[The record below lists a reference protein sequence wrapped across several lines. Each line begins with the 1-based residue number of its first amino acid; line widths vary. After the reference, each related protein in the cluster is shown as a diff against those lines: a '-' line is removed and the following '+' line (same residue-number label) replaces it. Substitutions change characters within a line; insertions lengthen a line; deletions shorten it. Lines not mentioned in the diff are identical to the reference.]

1 MLLLSN
7 LLLNS
12 VHSTW
17 RHFSCSWPCF
27 LPTFTTYHQIVF
39 SKPKLPTTVSLFQA
53 LLHMDVSSHEVS
65 TPSLAQKFSV
75 VLHNLKQSKLL
86 HIFPLHSFPQLYAAL
101 SSLGCTLLL
110 NTPYTRL
117 PPLGDHFITDTQ
129 PRVCLRTK
137 SRRYLGRQEEN
148 CSFCHTHHWIICPT
162 IILILR
168 IRTCS
173 YFHVC
178 TTLQSM

>member
-117 PPLGDHFITDTQ
+117 PPLGSCLAYSCSLECPAPACQWPTHASKPPHFLFTLLD
-129 PRVCLRTK
+129 
-137 SRRYLGRQEEN
+137 
-148 CSFCHTHHWIICPT
+148 F
-162 IILILR
+162 
-168 IRTCS
+168 
-173 YFHVC
+173 
-178 TTLQSM
+178 TTLLPSLLEVNLTC